1 MNMLPSV
8 LIDKELRVSDFKL
21 SSEFFENFSFLFY
34 GFELKSEYDNKR
46 HSIHKS
52 LKPKK
57 FAHLVKTKNGM
68 DFKFFYGVIL
78 KGNKVYSNNNIT
90 NINSLPSL
98 IMGQYNIFTDNK
110 NKLGIGTTRILY

>member
-68 DFKFFYGVIL
+68 DAIRACL
-78 KGNKVYSNNNIT
+78 N
-90 NINSLPSL
+90 
-98 IMGQYNIFTDNK
+98 
-110 NKLGIGTTRILY
+110 TRTSKAYPLVPTALES